1 MARKNKLLKK
11 IKIFI
16 ILINLKWIK
25 SLKNF
30 YWLETNFMPEL
41 QLKQPGL
48 TYTACGLFTKY
59 RKSIQKF
66 REAGNTYI

>member
-1 MARKNKLLKK
+1 
-11 IKIFI
+11 
-16 ILINLKWIK
+16 
-25 SLKNF
+25 
-30 YWLETNFMPEL
+30 MPEL

-66 REAGNTYI
+66 REARNTYI

>member
-1 MARKNKLLKK
+1 MNKI
-11 IKIFI
+11 IKIF
-16 ILINLKWIK
+16 LLTGGKFK
-25 SLKNF
+25 
-30 YWLETNFMPEL
+30 PEL

-66 REAGNTYI
+66 REAGNTHIEMN